1 MLQDCYKQ
9 HKTCDA
15 GLINAETY
23 IQVGCPECSVH
34 TTLPCSSFVQVL
46 HMHPCLPCPV
56 AMVEIQQGTHLL

>member
-23 IQVGCPECSVH
+23 IQVG
-34 TTLPCSSFVQVL
+34 SFKG
-46 HMHPCLPCPV
+46 
-56 AMVEIQQGTHLL
+56 QQWLYAPL